1 MKRAATD
8 LALVLFISLFRFSVI
23 EIDKKH
29 RVKSAGYRIRIAC
42 IYAQRVSALYGCA
55 KAYFVLVDDLDL
67 EARALCYLEKSITLD
82 LYTAKV
88 KRDVKFVSL
97 THNRYLYLGTP
108 EYAV

>member
-29 RVKSAGYRIRIAC
+29 RVKSAGYCIRIAC
-42 IYAQRVSALYGCA
+42 IYAQCVSALYGCA
-55 KAYFVLVDDLDL
+55 EAYFVLVDNPDL
-67 EARALCYLEKSITLD
+67 EARALGYLEKSIPLD

-88 KRDVKFVSL
+88 KRDVKFASL
-97 THNRYLYLGTP
+97 ANNACLDLGTP